1 MNFWENVFL
10 KKFPPIYNC
19 IFQITIYNV
28 EILKSVQNLPHNNI
42 GLIWFS
48 SRKFI
53 DNWKQLQVTLT
64 AYMWLSKMVVNNYYK
79 LFFWVCSIG

>member
-1 MNFWENVFL
+1 MNFWENLFL

-19 IFQITIYNV
+19 IFQITSYNV
-28 EILKSVQNLPHNNI
+28 EILKSVQNLPHSNI

-53 DNWKQLQVTLT
+53 DNCKQLQVTLT

-79 LFFWVCSIG
+79 LFL